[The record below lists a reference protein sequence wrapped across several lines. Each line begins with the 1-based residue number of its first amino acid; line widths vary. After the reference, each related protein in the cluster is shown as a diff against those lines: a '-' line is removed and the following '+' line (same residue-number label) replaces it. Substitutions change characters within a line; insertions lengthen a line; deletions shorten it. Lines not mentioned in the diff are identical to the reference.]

1 MHTVNLKPYILGL
14 LLLILMTA
22 LSTSNSFAQIKIGT
36 NGTTISPSSI
46 LELESN
52 NQGLLLPRL
61 SDTIS
66 INTMNPP
73 NGMLIFL
80 TKWPAVGLYV
90 KKVGG
95 WEFLS
100 GSVGGNA
107 SFNNLTVGGTL
118 IAQNFSGTLTGNAS
132 TSTLAKTATNAL
144 NVDIINDLSTST
156 VTYPTFVVNST
167 GSTSMRTSSTKLSF
181 VPNTGILT
189 AIGFK
194 GNLVGD
200 VTGVATSSIDAVNA
214 SNTDIVNDIVSNSPQ
229 YPTFVSGTIGNLPQ
243 KTSSTNLTFTP
254 LTGELKALKFAG
266 ALQGNASSAT
276 SAIDATNS
284 QNVKVNDD
292 IITSTVSYPLFASG
306 ISGNQPIKS
315 SSSNL
320 KYVPSTGILTANGFV
335 GNLTGDVF
343 GTVSSA
349 KDADNAANIQ
359 VKDDAISTVPVYPTF
374 VSGTVG
380 PLPATINSAKLKY
393 IPNTGELIS
402 PYFIG
407 SLIGTASNTEK
418 AKNAE
423 NVMVSDDLGTA
434 PTYPVFV
441 NAVTANQAIKSSS
454 SKLIYY
460 PNTGIFEAKG
470 GFIGNLTGNV
480 TGTVSNAKDAENAT
494 KIQVIEDALSTV
506 PLYPTF
512 VSGNP
517 GPIQATIN
525 STQLKYIPKTGQ
537 LFSPKFVG
545 ELVGNASSTTT
556 ATNAANVAITD
567 EAASALPAYP
577 VFVNAVTGNQG
588 LKSSSTRLSY
598 VPSTGF
604 LTATKFIGNLKGDV
618 EGKVSEAVDATNAVK
633 IGIAEDNST
642 ATTMYPVFVN
652 GKTGSLP
659 SFVSGLRLGFQ
670 PQSGTLTAPF
680 FSGDLLGKANTAVS
694 ADNAV
699 NAQKSVITDE
709 NADPATVFPLFASIP
724 SGNQPLKSSST
735 KLTYVPQSGTLSATK
750 FVGAVEGNVIGKAT
764 AAGFADNATKIA
776 ITNNVASATTFY
788 PTFSSGT
795 TGEQGISVAS
805 GKLEFQPSTGTLTAP
820 IFTGALI
827 GNATTATTATTATNS
842 VKSAIT
848 DDNADPATV
857 FPVFVGTASGSQAIK
872 SSSTKLQYVPQSGVL
887 KAAGFAGPLVGN
899 VTGEATTA
907 LSSATSAKISI
918 ASDDVTAVTMYPTFV
933 SGTTGS
939 LPIAVHTSKLGF
951 KPAIGELSATTFK
964 GDLAGNAGTATTAVT
979 ADNSLKAAITDDG
992 THTAVTFP
1000 LFINDAAGNQ
1010 PIRSN
1015 RSNLKYLPISGTLI
1029 SPNFQGILTGTL
1041 NGIASNAT
1049 NATNAANVAISDDL
1063 ATNRNMPITFVDG
1076 NTGNLPAKVSSA
1088 KLTFN
1093 PSTGVLNSPTFNG
1106 ALVGNALTATAISP
1120 TGMVPPI
1127 NGGTGQN
1134 AYSKGD
1140 MLFAETAISMKKLP
1154 IGAPNTVLRVNAT
1167 NEPEW
1172 STLFA
1177 GTVTGLVGVANRT
1190 TISGS
1195 LNVTP
1200 TVDIA
1205 STYAGQNSITTLG
1218 TISTG
1223 TWEGTSV
1230 KVPFGGTGLTTIP
1243 SGGVLVGAGTSA
1255 VNTVSGTVG
1264 QVLRSN
1270 GPGVNPSFQDI
1281 AGGDMILAGVQQVTG
1296 VKTFGIPGVGG
1307 VGGLNGSLRLAG
1319 VNSGVTVLNGPDVG
1333 NSGIVTLP
1341 QSGILATHTGIET
1354 LTNKTLTSPKLTN
1367 PDIGDAFGTTLK
1379 LGGGTAL
1386 VTTNQTGTGKLVMEN
1401 GALLISPNIGAAT
1414 GTSLNVGPGGTVTA
1428 GSFVGNLVNGSA
1440 TLTNLT
1446 VNNPIGGNIT
1456 GNAATVTTNANLTGE
1471 VTSNG
1476 NAATLDNDA
1485 VISKVLNGYT
1495 SAAGTIT
1502 ATDNIVQAIGK
1513 LNGNIAASSNANHTG
1528 DVTGFGLLTIT
1539 NAAVTNAKI
1548 ANKAVTYGKIQDVT
1562 ATDRVL
1568 GRVSSGSGV
1577 VEEIPTTGSGNV
1589 VRSNTPTLVTP
1600 NIGAATGTSLEVTGQ
1615 LTSTVVTGTAPLV
1628 VTSTTPVANL
1638 NIGGNAATATLASNV
1653 TTNANLS
1660 GDVTSL
1666 NSNAT
1671 TIAPGAVTFSK
1682 MQNIA
1687 TNKVLGRI
1695 AGGSGVVEEIATI
1708 GTGDVV
1714 RANTPTLVTPNIGA
1728 ATGTSLA
1735 VTGQLTSTIGTGI
1748 APLVVTSTTPVAN
1761 LSIGG
1766 NAATAT
1772 LASTV
1777 TTNANLTGQVTSV
1790 GNVTTID
1797 NAAVISKVLTGYTSG
1812 AGVIS
1817 AADNIVTAIG
1827 KLNGNIGASTNATHT
1842 GDVTGSEALTIANA
1856 AVTNAK
1862 IADKAVTY
1870 GKIQDITATDRV
1882 LGRVSAGSGVVEE
1895 ISTTGS
1901 GNVVRA
1907 NTPTLVT
1914 PNIGAA
1920 TGSSLAVTGQL
1931 TSTIGTGIAP
1941 LVVTSTTPVA
1951 NLSIGGNAATA
1962 TLASTVTTNANLTG
1976 QVTSVGNVTTIDNAA
1991 VISKVLTGY
2000 TSGAGV
2006 ISAADNIVTAIG
2018 KLNGN
2023 IGASTNATHTGDVT
2037 GSEALTI
2044 ANAAVTNAKI
2054 ADKAVTYGKIQDI
2067 TATDRVLGR
2076 VSAGSGVVEEI
2087 STTGSGNVVR
2097 ANTPTLVTPNIG
2109 AATGSSLAVT
2119 GQLTSTIGTGI
2130 APLVI
2135 TSTTPVANLS
2145 IGGNAATA
2153 TTATSAT
2160 TATNLAAGLGGQI
2173 PYQSAA
2179 GTTAMLANGTAGQVL
2194 QSNGTTLAPS
2204 WVSAAT
2210 GDMTLSGVQSITGAK
2225 TFGAAGNVG
2234 KLVIA
2239 GSTSGTTIL
2248 NANATAG
2255 SGTVTLPLAGT
2266 LATLDGTETLTNKTL
2281 ITPALGTPASGVM
2294 TNVTGTAA
2302 GLTAGSVITNANLT
2316 GDVTSIGNATT
2327 LTNAA
2332 VIAKVLT
2339 GYSAGAGTVTAT
2351 DNILQAIQKLDGNDA
2366 LKAPLASPTFT
2377 GTPSLPTGTTGITQ
2391 TALTNNT
2398 TLATTAYADA
2408 AVGAAVTGKQ
2418 NTLTNS
2424 SGLAGALN
2432 DETGTGVAV
2441 FANSPVLVTP
2451 NLGTPSTLVG
2461 TNITGTAPG
2470 LTAGTV
2476 TTNAN
2481 LTGDVTSIGNAATV
2495 KKINGVELSGLT
2507 TGILKNTTTTGVPS
2521 IAIAGTD
2528 YLLPTG
2534 SAAGLTGF
2542 PIFNQ
2547 NTTGNAGSAT
2557 RLQSPRHIY
2566 GLQFDGTANL
2576 EGIIESNFGGTG
2588 NAFTKFVGPTSSEK
2602 SFTLPDANATLA
2614 RSDAAQTF
2622 SGAQTFTS
2630 TIVGSISG
2638 NAATATTATSATTAT
2653 NLAAGLGGQIPYQ
2666 SAAGTTAMLA
2676 NGTAGQVLQS
2686 NGTTLAPSWVS
2697 AATGDMTLS
2706 GVQSITGAKT
2716 FGAAGNVGKLV
2727 IAGSTSGTTILNANA
2742 TAGSGT
2748 VTLPLAGTLATL
2760 DGTETLTNKTLVTPA
2775 LGTPASGVMTN
2786 VTGTAA
2792 GLTAGSVITNAN
2804 LTGDVTS
2811 IGNAATVKKING
2823 VALSGLNSGILMN
2836 TTTTGV
2842 PSIAVAGTDYLLP
2855 TGSAAGLTG
2864 FPTFNQN
2871 TTGNAG
2877 SATRLESPRWL
2888 YGSQFDGTAD
2898 LGGVIG
2904 SPFGGTGNGFTK
2916 FVGPTSSEKRF
2927 TLPNADATL
2936 ARSDAAQTFSGVQ
2949 TFTSTIVGSISGN
2962 AATVTTNANLA
2973 GDVTSS
2979 NSNTTTIT
2987 AGAVTFNK
2995 MQNISTNKVLGRTTI
3010 GTGVVEEIS
3019 TIGTGDVVR
3028 ANTPTLITPTLGVAS
3043 ATSVNKVAITAPIG
3057 SATLTLADG
3066 STLATSGANPITLT
3080 SSGATNVTLPS
3091 SGTLATLV
3099 GTETL
3104 VNKTLT
3110 APTLTAPTLGV
3121 ASATSVNKVAITA
3134 PIGSATLTLAD
3145 GSTLAT
3151 SGAHAITL
3159 TSSGATNVTLP
3170 LSGTLV
3176 SAISAWSYT

>member
-1 MHTVNLKPYILGL
+1 
-14 LLLILMTA
+14 
-22 LSTSNSFAQIKIGT
+22 
-36 NGTTISPSSI
+36 
-46 LELESN
+46 
-52 NQGLLLPRL
+52 
-61 SDTIS
+61 
-66 INTMNPP
+66 
-73 NGMLIFL
+73 
-80 TKWPAVGLYV
+80 
-90 KKVGG
+90 
-95 WEFLS
+95 
-100 GSVGGNA
+100 
-107 SFNNLTVGGTL
+107 
-118 IAQNFSGTLTGNAS
+118 
-132 TSTLAKTATNAL
+132 
-144 NVDIINDLSTST
+144 
-156 VTYPTFVVNST
+156 
-167 GSTSMRTSSTKLSF
+167 
-181 VPNTGILT
+181 
-189 AIGFK
+189 
-194 GNLVGD
+194 
-200 VTGVATSSIDAVNA
+200 
-214 SNTDIVNDIVSNSPQ
+214 
-229 YPTFVSGTIGNLPQ
+229 
-243 KTSSTNLTFTP
+243 
-254 LTGELKALKFAG
+254 
-266 ALQGNASSAT
+266 
-276 SAIDATNS
+276 
-284 QNVKVNDD
+284 
-292 IITSTVSYPLFASG
+292 
-306 ISGNQPIKS
+306 
-315 SSSNL
+315 
-320 KYVPSTGILTANGFV
+320 
-335 GNLTGDVF
+335 
-343 GTVSSA
+343 
-349 KDADNAANIQ
+349 
-359 VKDDAISTVPVYPTF
+359 
-374 VSGTVG
+374 
-380 PLPATINSAKLKY
+380 
-393 IPNTGELIS
+393 
-402 PYFIG
+402 
-407 SLIGTASNTEK
+407 
-418 AKNAE
+418 
-423 NVMVSDDLGTA
+423 
-434 PTYPVFV
+434 
-441 NAVTANQAIKSSS
+441 
-454 SKLIYY
+454 
-460 PNTGIFEAKG
+460 
-470 GFIGNLTGNV
+470 
-480 TGTVSNAKDAENAT
+480 
-494 KIQVIEDALSTV
+494 
-506 PLYPTF
+506 
-512 VSGNP
+512 
-517 GPIQATIN
+517 
-525 STQLKYIPKTGQ
+525 
-537 LFSPKFVG
+537 
-545 ELVGNASSTTT
+545 
-556 ATNAANVAITD
+556 
-567 EAASALPAYP
+567 
-577 VFVNAVTGNQG
+577 
-588 LKSSSTRLSY
+588 
-598 VPSTGF
+598 
-604 LTATKFIGNLKGDV
+604 
-618 EGKVSEAVDATNAVK
+618 
-633 IGIAEDNST
+633 
-642 ATTMYPVFVN
+642 
-652 GKTGSLP
+652 
-659 SFVSGLRLGFQ
+659 
-670 PQSGTLTAPF
+670 
-680 FSGDLLGKANTAVS
+680 
-694 ADNAV
+694 
-699 NAQKSVITDE
+699 
-709 NADPATVFPLFASIP
+709 
-724 SGNQPLKSSST
+724 
-735 KLTYVPQSGTLSATK
+735 
-750 FVGAVEGNVIGKAT
+750 
-764 AAGFADNATKIA
+764 
-776 ITNNVASATTFY
+776 
-788 PTFSSGT
+788 
-795 TGEQGISVAS
+795 
-805 GKLEFQPSTGTLTAP
+805 
-820 IFTGALI
+820 
-827 GNATTATTATTATNS
+827 
-842 VKSAIT
+842 
-848 DDNADPATV
+848 
-857 FPVFVGTASGSQAIK
+857 
-872 SSSTKLQYVPQSGVL
+872 
-887 KAAGFAGPLVGN
+887 
-899 VTGEATTA
+899 
-907 LSSATSAKISI
+907 
-918 ASDDVTAVTMYPTFV
+918 
-933 SGTTGS
+933 
-939 LPIAVHTSKLGF
+939 
-951 KPAIGELSATTFK
+951 
-964 GDLAGNAGTATTAVT
+964 
-979 ADNSLKAAITDDG
+979 
-992 THTAVTFP
+992 
-1000 LFINDAAGNQ
+1000 
-1010 PIRSN
+1010 
-1015 RSNLKYLPISGTLI
+1015 
-1029 SPNFQGILTGTL
+1029 
-1041 NGIASNAT
+1041 
-1049 NATNAANVAISDDL
+1049 
-1063 ATNRNMPITFVDG
+1063 
-1076 NTGNLPAKVSSA
+1076 
-1088 KLTFN
+1088 
-1093 PSTGVLNSPTFNG
+1093 
-1106 ALVGNALTATAISP
+1106 
-1120 TGMVPPI
+1120 
-1127 NGGTGQN
+1127 
-1134 AYSKGD
+1134 
-1140 MLFAETAISMKKLP
+1140 
-1154 IGAPNTVLRVNAT
+1154 
-1167 NEPEW
+1167 
-1172 STLFA
+1172 
-1177 GTVTGLVGVANRT
+1177 
-1190 TISGS
+1190 
-1195 LNVTP
+1195 
-1200 TVDIA
+1200 
-1205 STYAGQNSITTLG
+1205 
-1218 TISTG
+1218 
-1223 TWEGTSV
+1223 
-1230 KVPFGGTGLTTIP
+1230 
-1243 SGGVLVGAGTSA
+1243 
-1255 VNTVSGTVG
+1255 
-1264 QVLRSN
+1264 
-1270 GPGVNPSFQDI
+1270 
-1281 AGGDMILAGVQQVTG
+1281 
-1296 VKTFGIPGVGG
+1296 
-1307 VGGLNGSLRLAG
+1307 
-1319 VNSGVTVLNGPDVG
+1319 
-1333 NSGIVTLP
+1333 
-1341 QSGILATHTGIET
+1341 
-1354 LTNKTLTSPKLTN
+1354 
-1367 PDIGDAFGTTLK
+1367 
-1379 LGGGTAL
+1379 
-1386 VTTNQTGTGKLVMEN
+1386 
-1401 GALLISPNIGAAT
+1401 
-1414 GTSLNVGPGGTVTA
+1414 
-1428 GSFVGNLVNGSA
+1428 
-1440 TLTNLT
+1440 
-1446 VNNPIGGNIT
+1446 
-1456 GNAATVTTNANLTGE
+1456 
-1471 VTSNG
+1471 
-1476 NAATLDNDA
+1476 
-1485 VISKVLNGYT
+1485 
-1495 SAAGTIT
+1495 
-1502 ATDNIVQAIGK
+1502 
-1513 LNGNIAASSNANHTG
+1513 
-1528 DVTGFGLLTIT
+1528 
-1539 NAAVTNAKI
+1539 
-1548 ANKAVTYGKIQDVT
+1548 
-1562 ATDRVL
+1562 
-1568 GRVSSGSGV
+1568 
-1577 VEEIPTTGSGNV
+1577 
-1589 VRSNTPTLVTP
+1589 
-1600 NIGAATGTSLEVTGQ
+1600 
-1615 LTSTVVTGTAPLV
+1615 
-1628 VTSTTPVANL
+1628 
-1638 NIGGNAATATLASNV
+1638 LASNV

-1671 TIAPGAVTFSK
+1671 TIAAGAVTFSK

-1687 TNKVLGRI
+1687 TNKVLGRTS
-1695 AGGSGVVEEIATI
+1695 GGSGVVEEISTI

-1920 TGSSLAVTGQL
+1920 TGSSLAVTGQLTSTIGTGIAPLVVASTTPVANLSIGGNAATATLASTVTTNANLTGQVTSVGNVTTIDNAAVISKVLTGYTSGAGVISATDNIVQAIGKLNGNIGASTNATHTGDVTGSEALTIANSAVTFSKMQNIATNKVLGRTAGGSGVVEEISTIGTGDVVRANTPTLVTPNIGAATGTSLAVTGQL

-2281 ITPALGTPASGVM
+2281 VTPALGTPASGVM

-2332 VIAKVLT
+2332 VITKVLT
-2339 GYSAGAGTVTAT
+2339 GYSAGAGTVAAT

-2366 LKAPLASPTFT
+2366 LKAPLASPAFT

-2542 PIFNQ
+2542 PTFNQ
-2547 NTTGNAGSAT
+2547 NTTGNAGTAT
-2557 RLQSPRHIY
+2557 RLQSPRFIY
-2566 GLQFDGTANL
+2566 GLQFDGTGDLGGVIA
-2576 EGIIESNFGGTG
+2576 SNFGGTG
-2588 NAFTKFVGPTSSEK
+2588 NGFTKFVGPTSSEK
-2602 SFTLPDANATLA
+2602 SYTLPDANATLA

-2630 TIVGSISG
+2630 TIVGSVSG
-2638 NAATATTATSATTAT
+2638 NAATATK
-2653 NLAAGLGGQIPYQ
+2653 LAAPKKINNVDFDG
-2666 SAAGTTAMLA
+2666 SADITISAVADASTLTGATLA
-2676 NGTAGQVLQS
+2676 NNVLAS
-2686 NGTTLAPSWVS
+2686 SLTSVGTLANLTVTAP
-2697 AATGDMTLS
+2697 
-2706 GVQSITGAKT
+2706 
-2716 FGAAGNVGKLV
+2716 
-2727 IAGSTSGTTILNANA
+2727 IAGSVTGNAA
-2742 TAGSGT
+2742 TATKLAAPKKINNVDFDGSADITITAVAAASNLTGA
-2748 VTLPLAGTLATL
+2748 TLANNVLASSLTSVGTLAN
-2760 DGTETLTNKTLVTPA
+2760 LTVTAPI
-2775 LGTPASGVMTN
+2775 
-2786 VTGTAA
+2786 
-2792 GLTAGSVITNAN
+2792 AGSVTGNAATATKLAAPKKINNVDFDGSADITITAVAAASNLTGATLANNVLASSLTSVGTLANLTVTAPIVGSVTGNAATVTTNAN

-2842 PSIAVAGTDYLLP
+2842 PSIAIAGTDYLLP

-2864 FPTFNQN
+2864 FPTLNQS

-2877 SATRLESPRWL
+2877 TATRLESPRFI
-2888 YGSQFDGTAD
+2888 YGSSFNGTGD
-2898 LGGVIG
+2898 LGGIIA
-2904 SPFGGTGNGFTK
+2904 SNFGGTGNGFTK
-2916 FVGPTSSEKRF
+2916 FVGPTSSEKSY
-2927 TLPNADATL
+2927 TLPDANATL
-2936 ARSDAAQTFSGVQ
+2936 ARTDAAQTFSGAQ

-3110 APTLTAPTLGV
+3110 APTLTTPTLGV

-3134 PIGSATLTLAD
+3134 PSGSATLTLAD

-3176 SAISAWSYT
+3176 SAISAGVTWDCDPVAPTASHSVNIVANGAEDGDAVSLGVPHLVANAGGIYTAWVSATNQVTIKFSNTTGVAINPPSGDFKVKILK